1 MAAYDICVF
10 SLRFVLFAFVTWKI
24 KSLGV
29 SLSPGEGA
37 STTHVTITAGEKAKM
52 VYKART
58 KELTLT
64 ALEFGQW
71 TYNEVV
77 IVSNSY
83 FLIGNNTTT
92 RRFWLKIREAD
103 VSKSGIYSF
112 VVNGTA
118 VQQWE
123 LHVKSGIENH
133 NTYNVEMS
141 LRILK
146 F

>member
-1 MAAYDICVF
+1 MFQLLIKLKT
-10 SLRFVLFAFVTWKI
+10 LRSDLFV
-24 KSLGV
+24 SQ
-29 SLSPGEGA
+29 A
-37 STTHVTITAGEKAKM
+37 STTHVTITAGEKTRM

-92 RRFWLKIREAD
+92 RKFWLKIREAD

-118 VQQWE
+118 VQRWE
-123 LHVKSGIENH
+123 LQVKSGIENH
-133 NTYNVEMS
+133 NTYNVRS
-141 LRILK
+141 PL
-146 F
+146 FSCT

>member
-1 MAAYDICVF
+1 MFQLLIKLKT
-10 SLRFVLFAFVTWKI
+10 LRSDLFV
-24 KSLGV
+24 SQ
-29 SLSPGEGA
+29 A
-37 STTHVTITAGEKAKM
+37 STNPVTITAGEKTKM

-92 RRFWLKIREAD
+92 RKFWLKIREAE

-112 VVNGTA
+112 AVNGTA
-118 VQQWE
+118 VQRWE
-123 LHVKSGIENH
+123 LQVKSGIENH
-133 NTYNVEMS
+133 IRTM
-141 LRILK
+141 
-146 F
+146 

>member
-1 MAAYDICVF
+1 MRSSD
-10 SLRFVLFAFVTWKI
+10 LFV
-24 KSLGV
+24 SQ
-29 SLSPGEGA
+29 A
-37 STTHVTITAGEKAKM
+37 STTHVTITAGEEAKM

-58 KELTLT
+58 KELTLA

-83 FLIGNNTTT
+83 FLTGNNTTK
-92 RRFWLKIREAD
+92 RKFWLKIRGAD

-118 VQQWE
+118 VQRWK

-133 NTYNVEMS
+133 NVYNVRS
-141 LRILK
+141 PL
-146 F
+146 FSCT